1 MSFNYEKILIVIII
15 FGLGF
20 IISNTIG
27 INIIEGHGGDTI
39 QNICNTPESKLCYGI
54 SDGNCNMK
62 TRKQLNYV
70 LDEKSKNT
78 NNLKCHPYSNNK
90 DGSNF
95 ITGTDLQKGL
105 TIDIKTGKINC
116 GKRGVGDTAKMKYLG
131 IEWDKEGC
139 QKDRTFITS
148 RFRSLR

>member
-1 MSFNYEKILIVIII
+1 MSFNYENILIVIII
-15 FGLGF
+15 FGIGF

-27 INIIEGHGGDTI
+27 INIIEGHGEDTI

-54 SDGNCNMK
+54 NDGSCNMN

-95 ITGTDLQKGL
+95 ITGANLKKGL
-105 TIDIKTGKINC
+105 TIDIKTGEPNC
-116 GKRGVGDTAKMKYLG
+116 GKRGVGDKATMDYLG
-131 IEWDKEGC
+131 IKWDKDGC
-139 QKDRTFITS
+139 SKDRTFITS
-148 RFRSLR
+148 RLRSLR